1 MFWFNAIAI
10 IGLNGLRRVMHEA
23 GSWVQQQGNAAF
35 MVAPEESDMQ
45 KHPNEFT
52 RRQIL
57 KFFSNRHF
65 EVKVVAVES
74 SYVIF
79 FRRFSFVEA
88 CIVDDP
94 AGRLAH
100 DEASDNWTLY
110 WMSGR
115 LHWNPYDRYTRLD
128 QALEVMLG
136 DQAAN
141 HFQKV
146 L

>member
-1 MFWFNAIAI
+1 MGSAGGKCGFH
-10 IGLNGLRRVMHEA
+10 GYSEEA
-23 GSWVQQQGNAAF
+23 
-35 MVAPEESDMQ
+35 DMQ

-57 KFFSNRHF
+57 KFFSTRHF
-65 EVKVVAVES
+65 EVKVVAVEN

-88 CIVDDP
+88 CVVEDP
-94 AGRLAH
+94 AGRLVY
-100 DEASDNWTLY
+100 DETSGDWTLY

-115 LHWNPYDRYTRLD
+115 LHWHPYNRYARLD
-128 QALEVMLG
+128 QALAVMLG

-141 HFQKV
+141 LFQKV

>member
-1 MFWFNAIAI
+1 
-10 IGLNGLRRVMHEA
+10 
-23 GSWVQQQGNAAF
+23 
-35 MVAPEESDMQ
+35 MQ

-65 EVKVVAVES
+65 EIKVGAVEN

-94 AGRLAH
+94 AGRLVY
-100 DEASDNWTLY
+100 DEVSGDWTLC
-110 WMSGR
+110 WMSGCF
-115 LHWNPYDRYTRLD
+115 HWHPYDRYERLD
-128 QALEVMLG
+128 QALEAMLG
-136 DQAAN
+136 DQAASL
-141 HFQKV
+141 FQKV